1 MLEHPIFLFSLGL
14 VLLFGLFS
22 RRAEHSVITAPMV
35 FVTAGMLLSLV
46 VPAEIKENIEAPWV
60 KVVAELT
67 LILVLFVD
75 SSTLDLR
82 ELLKHRQLPM
92 RLLLIGLPITMV
104 VGILMAWPM
113 FPDEN
118 IWLIALMA
126 LILSPTDAALG
137 LAVVT
142 SERVPLTVRQTI
154 NVESGLN
161 DGFALPPILVCLAVL
176 SGGEHAD
183 EGLSYWGMFTLKQ
196 FIVGPIIGGAVGWLG
211 GYLVDECSKR
221 QWMSATFQRLASLS
235 IAVLAFAAAESLH
248 GNGFIAAFFS
258 GMLLG
263 TKTHAFR
270 ESIHGFGESLGQ
282 ILVLLIFLVTGLLII
297 PLSYPHWDLTSWLY
311 AILSLTVIRMV
322 PVALSLMGTGLDRK
336 TINFIGWFGPRGIA
350 SILYLLMAVIQLKVA
365 GHERIFSVIS
375 LTVLLSIFL
384 HGMSAVPLSKI
395 FKPSPDNV
403 VGKG

>member
-1 MLEHPIFLFSLGL
+1 MLEHPIFLLSLGL
-14 VLLFGLFS
+14 ILAFGLFS
-22 RRAEHSVITAPMV
+22 RLAEHSVITAPMV
-35 FVTAGMLLSLV
+35 FVTAGIILSFFIPGDV
-46 VPAEIKENIEAPWV
+46 KDNIEAPWV
-60 KVVAELT
+60 KVVAEVT

-82 ELLKHRQLPM
+82 ELMKNRRLPM
-92 RLLLIGLPITMV
+92 RLLLVGLPITMV
-104 VGILMAWPM
+104 AGILVALPM
-113 FPDEN
+113 FQGESV
-118 IWLIALMA
+118 WLIALMA

-183 EGLSYWGMFTLKQ
+183 EGLSYWGLFTLKQ
-196 FIVGPIIGGAVGWLG
+196 FVIGPIIGGLIGWAG
-211 GYLVDECSKR
+211 GYAADECSKR
-221 QWMSATFQRLASLS
+221 EWMSTTFQRLASLS
-235 IAVLAFAAAESLH
+235 IAVLAYAAAEALG

-263 TKTHAFR
+263 TKTQAFR
-270 ESIHGFGESLGQ
+270 EAIHGFGESLGQ

-297 PLSYPHWDLTSWLY
+297 PLSYPHWDWVSLLY
-311 AILSLTVIRMV
+311 AVLSLTVIRMV
-322 PVALSLMGTGLDRK
+322 PVAISLAGTGLDRK
-336 TINFIGWFGPRGIA
+336 TVNFIGWFGPRGIA
-350 SILYLLMAVIQLKVA
+350 SILYLLMAVIELRVA

-375 LTVLLSIFL
+375 LTVFLSIFL
-384 HGMSAVPLSKI
+384 HGMTAVPLSRI
-395 FKPSPDNV
+395 FKPSSGSN
-403 VGKG
+403 